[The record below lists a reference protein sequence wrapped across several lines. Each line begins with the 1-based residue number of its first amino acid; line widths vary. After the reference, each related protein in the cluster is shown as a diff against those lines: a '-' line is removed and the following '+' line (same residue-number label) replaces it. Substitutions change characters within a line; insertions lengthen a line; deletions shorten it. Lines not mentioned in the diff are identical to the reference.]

1 MFGFV
6 TFVYPETVKLIL
18 AKGNPHF
25 VCDSRVLV
33 KPYKEKGKVPD
44 NSSSTLRGVSSL
56 HARLP
61 RPWTPGMPMTTF
73 NSSVGSL
80 ITTPAFS
87 SLLLLL
93 LDFVAHCTDTK
104 SLGAAAPEEKVN
116 SGHGLLQQQAESVH
130 EANPNQDGG
139 FQESTEHNLPDS
151 PFASPPAKSPFMPD
165 SFFSA
170 GEDTSASCITN
181 NSSSSNNSHL
191 IASTTSSLDVPSSFT
206 SCFFPMP
213 RYHPEKICRQTN
225 EFTDFS
231 LITFPPVCAGSP
243 PAMEQLECKGGEEA
257 AAEGE
262 EDVPSSPST

>member
-1 MFGFV
+1 MA
-6 TFVYPETVKLIL
+6 Y
-18 AKGNPHF
+18 
-25 VCDSRVLV
+25 
-33 KPYKEKGKVPD
+33 
-44 NSSSTLRGVSSL
+44 SSSRRNLLTR
-56 HARLP
+56 R
-61 RPWTPGMPMTTF
+61 TPTKM
-73 NSSVGSL
+73 
-80 ITTPAFS
+80 
-87 SLLLLL
+87 
-93 LDFVAHCTDTK
+93 VASK
-104 SLGAAAPEEKVN
+104 KVN
-116 SGHGLLQQQAESVH
+116 FVSRFGCSA
-130 EANPNQDGG
+130 
-139 FQESTEHNLPDS
+139 EHNLPDS

>member
-1 MFGFV
+1 MSPTTSGWFGNPFLLTYVLCMTDTQSPFLLLCLELQSPVTDDSFLPWWVRSIYGPVQDVRIPYQQKRMFGFV

-44 NSSSTLRGVSSL
+44 NSSSSTLRGVSSL

-104 SLGAAAPEEKVN
+104 SLSAAAPEEKVN
-116 SGHGLLQQQAESVH
+116 SGHGLLHQQAESAH

-139 FQESTEHNLPDS
+139 FQER
-151 PFASPPAKSPFMPD
+151 FVVK
-165 SFFSA
+165 
-170 GEDTSASCITN
+170 
-181 NSSSSNNSHL
+181 
-191 IASTTSSLDVPSSFT
+191 
-206 SCFFPMP
+206 
-213 RYHPEKICRQTN
+213 TN

-243 PAMEQLECKGGEEA
+243 PAMEQLECKGGGEEA
-257 AAEGE
+257 GAEGE